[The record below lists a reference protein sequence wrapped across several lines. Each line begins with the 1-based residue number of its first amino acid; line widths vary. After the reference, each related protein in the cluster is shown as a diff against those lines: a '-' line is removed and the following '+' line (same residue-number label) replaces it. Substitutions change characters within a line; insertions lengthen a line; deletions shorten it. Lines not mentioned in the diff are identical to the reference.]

1 MTLCTE
7 SCFDPTIQNIYHS
20 VDGLRNSLS
29 NLTLICIDH
38 VLEAQIVLKKL
49 RIAID
54 DSVVS
59 RVNFKNVDYLQN
71 SGASLLLR
79 LTGLSRQEENGQ
91 SVNKKT
97 LRPDFSKA
105 ESITIALFPL
115 KKCGC
120 IYVATGATLLYQSF
134 NSTISAN
141 VSHFQKI
148 LTAKANKLQGGS
160 FDYLLFL

>member
-7 SCFDPTIQNIYHS
+7 SCFVPTIQNIYHS

-49 RIAID
+49 RMAIED
-54 DSVVS
+54 FVVS

-71 SGASLLLR
+71 SGASLLR

-91 SVNKKT
+91 SVTRKPSDQISLK
-97 LRPDFSKA
+97 PSV
-105 ESITIALFPL
+105 TIALLPL

-148 LTAKANKLQGGS
+148 LTAKADKLQGGS